1 MTDYLA
7 GMESSK
13 KSYPVEGASN
23 NPMRREEAKN
33 INVSLYAL
41 GGVIEA
47 LSKTGKGGAHVPW
60 RNAKLTRVLQ
70 ACRVCVE

>member
-33 INVSLYAL
+33 INVSLCARP
-41 GGVIEA
+41 G
-47 LSKTGKGGAHVPW
+47 SKLASTGQHSPVRP
-60 RNAKLTRVLQ
+60 L
-70 ACRVCVE
+70 